1 MLIVRCPLIPRK
13 FCVNLFGVVL
23 AKDTSW
29 IDAEIVNHEK
39 IHLAQMRETLFVGF
53 YILYVLEWLVRLLST
68 GDSFNAYRSI
78 SFEREAYGHSSDM
91 DYLKKRR
98 HFAQWRR

>member
-39 IHLAQMRETLFVGF
+39 IHLAQMRETL
-53 YILYVLEWLVRLLST
+53 LS
-68 GDSFNAYRSI
+68 DSI
-78 SFEREAYGHSSDM
+78 SCMCWNGLLGF
-91 DYLKKRR
+91 
-98 HFAQWRR
+98 